1 MGEIERWF
9 EDTLGHLGFTLTPT
23 MYNPD
28 TFAPIRGILYTYPIN
43 GEQRR
48 CVKLRTSVTPQLVQ
62 DVRGW
67 GVVNDV
73 VQEYKDLLVE
83 ELVREIERSGLPMPN
98 FGTPKPIDFSPIKE
112 ITRFKFT

>member
-1 MGEIERWF
+1 MEEIEQWF
-9 EDTLGHLGFTLTPT
+9 EDTLGHLGFSLTPT

-28 TFAPIRGILYTYPIN
+28 TFAPIRGILYTYPIDN
-43 GEQRR
+43 QGHRR
-48 CVKLRTSVTPQLVQ
+48 SVKLRTSVTPLLYHHHRQ
-62 DVRGW
+62 
-67 GVVNDV
+67 
-73 VQEYKDLLVE
+73 LLVE